1 MSLHDQA
8 PAVSRSNDQKKE
20 NNDPP
25 KEDCSTDWMATAIPI
40 DTAVALTAAAVGII
54 SDDELFSS
62 SSKGENRSSESTSTE
77 ISEHSHIRELVN
89 ESGKNLQSLD
99 AYTTDASET
108 LRDDLDVGQKLEV
121 VACANPR
128 ICLMDPANSEPLIRW

>member
-8 PAVSRSNDQKKE
+8 PALSRSNDQKKE

-25 KEDCSTDWMATAIPI
+25 KEDCSTDWMDTAIPI
-40 DTAVALTAAAVGII
+40 DNAVALTAAAVGII
-54 SDDELFSS
+54 SDDKLFSS

-77 ISEHSHIRELVN
+77 TSENSHIRESVN
-89 ESGKNLQSLD
+89 KSGKKLQSLD
-99 AYTTDASET
+99 DYTTDASET
-108 LRDDLDVGQKLEV
+108 PRDDMNVEQKLEV

-128 ICLMDPANSEPLIRW
+128 ICAMDPANSESLIRW